1 MHFQPSHLTPGA
13 RHNPTKK
20 ASAQNTRPTTGKA
33 AKGTTAAE
41 RDASAKAKGQRQR
54 DASALKLALKERA
67 KARLKQRRAAR
78 AQQLGVPPEHPAAEV
93 PVSPT
98 TTTLLTAEEQ
108 AAWSQTG
115 LPLPTDAELLSASE
129 EGEFL
134 LDESVVELPAP
145 AGEEEEEEGGKGKY
159 MLAAAAAAV
168 AAFLALR

>member
-1 MHFQPSHLTPGA
+1 MHFQPSHLTSGA
-13 RHNPTKK
+13 RHNPEKK
-20 ASAQNTRPTTGKA
+20 AG
-33 AKGTTAAE
+33 AKGTRTTA
-41 RDASAKAKGQRQR
+41 KLPKGQRQR

-67 KARLKQRRAAR
+67 KARLKQQRAAR

-159 MLAAAAAAV
+159 VLAAAAAAV
-168 AAFLALR
+168 AAFFALR